1 MRGREEPPL
10 SEGGSHSRVAEKGM
24 RSITLG
30 VSGIVGTS
38 VCVAN
43 RTQPASMLYTYIATH
58 CTHNSPTT
66 NRFRVTTAVPAVLF
80 AVHVYIPLLLLT
92 TGLMVRTDPLTPSVV
107 RILFLLNV

>member
-10 SEGGSHSRVAEKGM
+10 SEGGSHWRVAEKGM

-43 RTQPASMLYTYIATH
+43 RTQPAFVMHVATH

-66 NRFRVTTAVPAVLF
+66 NRFTVTTAVPAVLF